1 MNLYDLFAKCIEIP
15 YTRVDNSGDYA
26 VELVDNTLYIYL
38 ESSNGQKDWENN
50 LDFPVKA
57 YKNMDGTVWYAHRG
71 FLRVWKSIEPHLK
84 PYLDDSIVE
93 KVIVTGFSHGG
104 ALAVLCHEYIW
115 FNYPHLQNNL
125 YGYAFGAPR
134 VLWGIKNSKIESRFE
149 NFTLIR
155 NLDDAITHLPPRLL
169 GYYHVGTLIEIGQK
183 GKYTRIDA
191 HRPQSYLAELETY
204 QQN

>member
-104 ALAVLCHEYIW
+104 ACGAS
-115 FNYPHLQNNL
+115 
-125 YGYAFGAPR
+125 FGCSSDCTFST
-134 VLWGIKNSKIESRFE
+134 I
-149 NFTLIR
+149 
-155 NLDDAITHLPPRLL
+155 
-169 GYYHVGTLIEIGQK
+169 
-183 GKYTRIDA
+183 
-191 HRPQSYLAELETY
+191 
-204 QQN
+204 